1 MQTSHTT
8 SSTMWKQ
15 VYQDA
20 LFEADPRL
28 LRPKLEAA
36 QKAVEYRLFELR
48 SGGGSDHREQ
58 MELTDAQQTLLYLR
72 DDEQQD

>member
-1 MQTSHTT
+1 MQTSHT
-8 SSTMWKQ
+8 SGSTMWKQ
-15 VYQDA
+15 VYEDA

-48 SGGGSDHREQ
+48 SGSSSDQREQ
-58 MELTDAQQTLLYLR
+58 VELTEAQQTLLYLQ
-72 DDEQQD
+72 DDGQQN